1 MASYYDLL
9 GVAPTASADEIKI
22 AFRREIAKYHPDKVQ
37 HLGHE
42 FQDIAAVKAA
52 DLTQAYKTLTDDSRR
67 AEYDA
72 DLAAG
77 GAAPAGSRVSHAPP
91 AHSARPSDPPRPAP
105 SRSPSRDPDPPPD
118 GGTRFST
125 DRAGAGDLVRKAA
138 LARFRQ
144 AVDAE
149 FGRCDETPVQGFEIA
164 CAPPKGRFWSKTPPR
179 VLARFVPQ
187 VDAAAV
193 SESWALASRRKWDD
207 QRELCVF
214 VMGAAVAPAGELA
227 RAIAEERRR
236 PGAAPLVL
244 VPINTRSWAAHIP
257 NDAPPIV
264 KALVTKLK
272 TA

>member
-9 GVAPTASADEIKI
+9 SVAPSASAEEIKA

-37 HLGHE
+37 HLGRE
-42 FQDIAAVKAA
+42 FQDIAATKAA
-52 DLTQAYKTLTDDSRR
+52 DLTLAYKTLTDDSRR

-72 DLAAG
+72 DLADG
-77 GAAPAGSRVSHAPP
+77 V
-91 AHSARPSDPPRPAP
+91 AP
-105 SRSPSRDPDPPPD
+105 SGHRASRPPQPSSATPQPESSRAHTRDPEPSSSA
-118 GGTRFST
+118 GTRFSP

-149 FGRCDETPVQGFEIA
+149 FGRCEEVPVQGFEIA
-164 CAPPKGRFWSKTPPR
+164 CAPPKSRFWNKVPPR
-179 VLARFVPQ
+179 LLARFLPQ

-214 VMGAAVAPAGELA
+214 VLGPIVAPAGELA

-236 PGAAPLVL
+236 PAATQITL
-244 VPINTRSWAAHIP
+244 VPINTRSWSAHMP
-257 NDAPPIV
+257 NDAPPLV
-264 KALVTKLK
+264 KALVAKLK